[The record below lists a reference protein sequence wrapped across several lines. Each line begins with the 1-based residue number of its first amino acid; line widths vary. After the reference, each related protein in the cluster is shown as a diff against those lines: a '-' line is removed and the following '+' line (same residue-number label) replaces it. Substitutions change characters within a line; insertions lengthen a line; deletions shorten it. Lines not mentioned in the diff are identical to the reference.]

1 MMMPSPLN
9 SAIRVASSPS
19 EPASGIP
26 KEEIRVFAPATVAN
40 VACGFD
46 ALGFALGQPGD
57 EVVARRHSGRGL
69 RISRITGDGG
79 KLPLAVEKNTAGVS
93 ALALLEA
100 AGYED
105 AQAIQPGI
113 ELEIHK
119 QMPLGSGLG
128 SSSASSVAAVVAVN
142 ALLGEP
148 FTRRELLPF
157 AMLGEKAACG
167 VPHADNVAPSLLGG
181 FVLVRSYA
189 PLDVIRL
196 PWPDQLYC
204 SVVHPHVEIL
214 TEDARNVLRRRIRL
228 EDAVVQWSN
237 LGGLIAG
244 LYEKDYRLI
253 GSSLNDIIFEPVRS
267 LLIPGFDLM
276 KQAAMQ
282 HGAIGCSIS
291 GSGPSVFALAEGEES
306 AQVAGKAMQAALSEA
321 GLESDRYISAVNAS
335 GAIIL

>member
-1 MMMPSPLN
+1 MMFSSLS
-9 SAIRVASSPS
+9 SATRLALHPS
-19 EPASGIP
+19 ERPGGSR
-26 KEEIRVFAPATVAN
+26 KDEVRVFAPATVAN

-46 ALGFALGQPGD
+46 ALGFALGRPGD
-57 EVVARRHSGRGL
+57 EVIARRFSGRGL
-69 RISRITGDGG
+69 RITRITGDGG
-79 KLPLAVEKNTAGVS
+79 KLPLSVAKNTAGVS

-100 AGYED
+100 AGYD
-105 AQAIQPGI
+105 APELLQPGI

-142 ALLGEP
+142 ELLGRV
-148 FTRRELLPF
+148 FSRRELLPF

-181 FVLVRSYA
+181 FVLVRSYE

-196 PWPDQLYC
+196 PWPDALFC

-253 GSSLNDIIFEPVRS
+253 GNSLNDIIFEPVRS

-276 KQAAMQ
+276 KQAALK
-282 HGAIGCSIS
+282 HNAIGCSIS
-291 GSGPSVFALAEGEES
+291 GSGPSVFALAEGKNA
-306 AQVAGKAMQAALSEA
+306 AQTAGEAMQAALAEA
-321 GLESDRYISAVNAS
+321 GLDSDVYISAINAD
-335 GAIIL
+335 GAVVL